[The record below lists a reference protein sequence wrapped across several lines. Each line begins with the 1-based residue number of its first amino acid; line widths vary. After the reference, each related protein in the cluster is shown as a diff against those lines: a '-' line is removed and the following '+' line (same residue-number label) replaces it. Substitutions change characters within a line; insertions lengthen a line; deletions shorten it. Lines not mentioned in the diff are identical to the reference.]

1 MTSSPT
7 ILIVDDEPELCAVL
21 EKTLKKEGY
30 HALTATTGRRALALL
45 KKEKVHLLL
54 LDLKM
59 PDMGGLDLLKKIRG
73 KEAAPKGKKKKGV
86 PVVILTAYGSLSS
99 AREAMELGAVDYL
112 NKPFDLGEV
121 KSVVREVLG

>member
-1 MTSSPT
+1 MPPCPHQL
-7 ILIVDDEPELCAVL
+7 LIVDDEPKLCEIL

-30 HALTATTGRRALALL
+30 RVLTATTGRKALSLL

-59 PDMGGLDLLKKIRG
+59 PDIGGLELLKKIRG
-73 KEAAPKGKKKKGV
+73 KGKKKNLV
-86 PVVILTAYGSLSS
+86 PTVILTAYGSLSS

-112 NKPFDLGEV
+112 TKPFGLDEV
-121 KSVVREVLG
+121 KSVVKEHLG

>member
-1 MTSSPT
+1 MQKKIRTLEKTKINGVYIFRPHTHEDARGMFVEAFT
-7 ILIVDDEPELCAVL
+7 ISVL

-86 PVVILTAYGSLSS
+86 GLP
-99 AREAMELGAVDYL
+99 R
-112 NKPFDLGEV
+112 
-121 KSVVREVLG
+121 

>member
-99 AREAMELGAVDYL
+99 AREAMVIA
-112 NKPFDLGEV
+112 
-121 KSVVREVLG
+121 SVWAL